1 MKLMFNQFY
10 GYVHG
15 ATKESL
21 LVIYRERYLKPP
33 EFAPSKKHKS
43 RRKFDTKATV
53 EAAKQK
59 KTVKS
64 LKHLMRRSM
73 RERNNTYLSAFCGK

>member
-43 RRKFDTKATV
+43 TRKFDTKATV

-59 KTVKS
+59 KNCQKF
-64 LKHLMRRSM
+64 KAFNEKEYE
-73 RERNNTYLSAFCGK
+73 REK